1 MLHSSF
7 CHDEERMTCTSVII
21 WPNLALTVLVLDP
34 GSSLDGLRQLVL
46 YTIKEIMLTYE
57 LYDLIREVILVSVIS
72 YRDAEF

>member
-7 CHDEERMTCTSVII
+7 CHDEEQLTCASVII

-34 GSSLDGLRQLVL
+34 GSSSGGLRQVVL

-57 LYDLIREVILVSVIS
+57 LYDLIREVILAAVIS